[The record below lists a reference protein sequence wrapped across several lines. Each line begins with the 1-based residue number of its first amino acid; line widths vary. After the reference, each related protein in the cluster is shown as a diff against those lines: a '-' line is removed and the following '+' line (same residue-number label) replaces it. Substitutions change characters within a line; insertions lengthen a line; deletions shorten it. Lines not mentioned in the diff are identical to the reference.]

1 MTRINKW
8 MSSGDI
14 PPEVIPPSSSDT
26 GLHSFTK
33 LAIAY
38 IGILLGLTVIS
49 VILGAVVTFDNRSN
63 PNSLTRADNYLV
75 AYYVL
80 LIPLML
86 VTIEIL
92 RRGKKLGAYLAYA
105 SMAIHYTIY
114 YPTILFL
121 ITSPIVGILLW
132 RSFRYLR

>member
-1 MTRINKW
+1 MGSINNW
-8 MSSGDI
+8 MSSGGI
-14 PPEVIPPSSSDT
+14 PPEVMPPSSSDT

-38 IGILLGLTVIS
+38 IGILLGIAVIS
-49 VILGAVVTFDNRSN
+49 VILGAVVTFDNGSN
-63 PNSLTRADNYLV
+63 PTSLTRDENYLV
-75 AYYVL
+75 AYYLV

-86 VTIEIL
+86 ATIELL

-105 SMAIHYTIY
+105 SMAIHYSIY
-114 YPTILFL
+114 FPTILFL

-132 RSFRYLR
+132 RSFRHLG

>member
-1 MTRINKW
+1 MP
-8 MSSGDI
+8 SGDL
-14 PPEVIPPSSSDT
+14 PPELRPPSSADN

-49 VILGAVVTFDNRSN
+49 IVLGGVVIFA
-63 PNSLTRADNYLV
+63 NSSPPPQTQIGNYLI
-75 AYYVL
+75 AYYAI

-86 VTIEIL
+86 VTIDQL

-105 SMAIHYTIY
+105 SMAIHYSIY
-114 YPTILFL
+114 FPTLLFL
-121 ITSPIVGILLW
+121 ITSSIVGILLW
-132 RSFRYLR
+132 RSYRHLTVG

>member
-1 MTRINKW
+1 

-38 IGILLGLTVIS
+38 IGILLGLTIIS
-49 VILGAVVTFDNRSN
+49 VTLGAVVTLDNRSN
-63 PNSLTRADNYLV
+63 PISLTRDNNYLV
-75 AYYVL
+75 AYYVV
-80 LIPLML
+80 LIPMML
-86 VTIEIL
+86 AAVELL
-92 RRGKKLGAYLAYA
+92 RKGKKLGAYLAFA
-105 SMAIHYTIY
+105 SMAVHYSIY
-114 YPTILFL
+114 FPTILFL

>member
-1 MTRINKW
+1 M
-8 MSSGDI
+8 
-14 PPEVIPPSSSDT
+14 PPEVIPPSASDT

-49 VILGAVVTFDNRSN
+49 VILGAVVAFDSRSN
-63 PNSLTRADNYLV
+63 VIYLARGDNYLV
-75 AYYVL
+75 AYYVV

-86 VTIEIL
+86 ATIELL

-105 SMAIHYTIY
+105 SMAVHYSIY
-114 YPTILFL
+114 FPTILFL

-132 RSFRYLR
+132 RSFRYLN